1 MLQQLDTF
9 VGPEVN
15 WFALSPLLTLLGGAL
30 VLLLVGALTPQWP
43 KGLYAFASATI
54 AGAAGALAMV
64 QWDDIT
70 DNGPVDARRR
80 GAIAYDTLRHVHD
93 DHDLHRR
100 DPRAMLSDE
109 YLRDTPNDGPEIYA
123 LYLVAAI
130 GGIVMA
136 SANDLIVLFLGLETL
151 SLALYVL
158 AASNRR
164 SSESAESGLKY
175 FVLGGFASAF
185 FLYGIALVYGA
196 TGTTN
201 ISEMVAGAA
210 ERGRPVRQR
219 SLALAGIALLI
230 VGLGFKVAAAPFHVW
245 APDVYQGAPT
255 PVTAFMASVG
265 KAAAFGAMMRVL
277 VVGLPFYRDDWRP
290 IIWVLAVTL
299 ADRRLVPGVVQTNV
313 KRMLAYSSI
322 SHAGF
327 ILVGVEAAAHGAGE
341 ADPGPGVPA
350 VVLYLIVYSVLVIG
364 SFAVVTVVAAAP
376 TATAPRVVQGL
387 AKRARSWRSM
397 FTVFLLA
404 QAGVP
409 FTSGFIAKF
418 GVIQAAV
425 EVDSY
430 AIGDHRHG
438 RRRRRRVPV
447 PADHDGHVAA
457 PSGKRRA
464 GPGAAPGG
472 GVVDLDRGVHDR
484 RRSDAGLA
492 ARRCRDHDTVRPL
505 TPAFSSRWFP
515 EPGNDREEITWSRRR
530 RGACSAGRGRGARFV
545 GVAEPAE
552 VLEVRVRDRPVI
564 GDGWRCGELVHQ
576 PVGLLLVG
584 GEAPRRRTASTM

>member
-15 WFALSPLLTLLGGAL
+15 WFALSPMLTLLGGTLAL
-30 VLLLVGALTPQWP
+30 MLAGALTPKWP
-43 KGLYAFASATI
+43 NGLYAFVTATI
-54 AGAAGALAMV
+54 AGAAGVLAMV

-70 DNGPVDARRR
+70 DNGPRTLVA
-80 GAIAYDTLRHVHD
+80 GVIAYDTLSMFVTITICIGVM
-93 DHDLHRR
+93 LV
-100 DPRAMLSDE
+100 AMLSDE
-109 YLRDTPNDGPEIYA
+109 YLCGTPNDGPEIYA

-158 AASNRR
+158 ASSNRR

-201 ISEMVAGAA
+201 ISEMVAALQNDVDPFGN
-210 ERGRPVRQR
+210 E
-219 SLALAGIALLI
+219 SLALAGLALLI
-230 VGLGFKVAAAPFHVW
+230 VGLGFKVAAVPFHVW

-265 KAAAFGAMMRVL
+265 KAAAFVAMLRVL
-277 VVGLPFYRDDWRP
+277 VIALPFYRDDWRP
-290 IIWVLAVTL
+290 IIWVLALVTL
-299 ADRRLVPGVVQTNV
+299 LVGSFLAVVQTNV

-341 ADPGPGVPA
+341 ADPGPGMPS
-350 VVLYLIVYSVLVIG
+350 VVLYLILYSVLVIG
-364 SFAVVTVVAAAP
+364 SFAVVTVVSRNSGGD
-376 TATAPRVVQGL
+376 TSLDSFKGL
-387 AKRARSWRSM
+387 ARRRPMLALA

-430 AIGDHRHG
+430 AI
-438 RRRRRRVPV
+438 
-447 PADHDGHVAA
+447 AIIAMVAA
-457 PSGKRRA
+457 VVAAFLYLRIMVTMWTVDPVEGAEPVAIPFSI
-464 GPGAAPGG
+464 GAAIVAAVAFTLVVGIVPGW
-472 GVVDLDRGVHDR
+472 LI
-484 RRSDAGLA
+484 DAA
-492 ARRCRDHDTVRPL
+492 DTV
-505 TPAFSSRWFP
+505 TAY
-515 EPGNDREEITWSRRR
+515 
-530 RGACSAGRGRGARFV
+530 AR
-545 GVAEPAE
+545 
-552 VLEVRVRDRPVI
+552 
-564 GDGWRCGELVHQ
+564 
-576 PVGLLLVG
+576 
-584 GEAPRRRTASTM
+584 